1 MAVKAMLAH
10 GSHSCRI
17 LRYCATL
24 VGNILDSDTHCDIPA
39 YDIVIGDPDEETRR
53 RALGV
58 SREQAAENRRA
69 IIAAATQLFRERGVD
84 AVGLN
89 ELMKHAG
96 FTQGG
101 FYNHFESKSALVAE
115 VLASAMAEG
124 ATEFAQAARAP
135 VGESTTALQRYVDY
149 YLSQAHR
156 DNIDHGCPVAG
167 FAGDAP
173 RVSAEAQSYYAGGL
187 DDQIT
192 ILAGLIAEHGSAAE
206 TGERRTLR
214 ERAISLHCE
223 MLGALVL
230 SRSVAQAAPTF
241 SNEIL
246 ENVRR
251 DITASLSLNLLSSR
265 TSNKGKKKQGG
276 HVQ

>member
-1 MAVKAMLAH
+1 MCFYAPNLA
-10 GSHSCRI
+10 GILTVIVDCKRNRDVLSQCPWRQRI
-17 LRYCATL
+17 
-24 VGNILDSDTHCDIPA
+24 
-39 YDIVIGDPDEETRR
+39 EEQ
-53 RALGV
+53 ALGV

-69 IIAAATQLFRERGVD
+69 IIAAATQLCRERGVE

-101 FYNHFESKSALVAE
+101 FYNHFESKAALVAE
-115 VLASAMAEG
+115 VLASAIAEG
-124 ATEFAQAARAP
+124 NGEFAKMARAH
-135 VGESTTALQRYVDY
+135 VDESTTALGRYIRW

-173 RVSAEAQSYYAGGL
+173 RLGAGAQSHFAGGL

-192 ILAGLIAEHGSAAE
+192 ILAGLIAESGSSAAA
-206 TGERRTLR
+206 GEGRTLR
-214 ERAISLHCE
+214 ERAIRLHCE
-223 MLGALVL
+223 MVGALVL
-230 SRSVAQAAPTF
+230 SRSVAQAAPRL

-246 ENVRR
+246 ENAQR
-251 DITASLSLNLLSSR
+251 DITASLDLLASR
-265 TSNKGKKKQGG
+265 TPNKGKKKQGG
-276 HVQ
+276 PVR

>member
-1 MAVKAMLAH
+1 M
-10 GSHSCRI
+10 
-17 LRYCATL
+17 
-24 VGNILDSDTHCDIPA
+24 
-39 YDIVIGDPDEETRR
+39 
-53 RALGV
+53 GV
-58 SREQAAENRRA
+58 SRERAAENRRA
-69 IIAAATQLFRERGVD
+69 IIAAATQLFRERGVK

-101 FYNHFESKSALVAE
+101 FYNHFESKAALVAE
-115 VLASAMAEG
+115 VLASAMVDGAAEL
-124 ATEFAQAARAP
+124 ARNARAP
-135 VGESTTALQRYVDY
+135 IDESTTALRRYISW

-173 RVSAEAQSYYAGGL
+173 RLGAGAQSHFAGGL

-192 ILAGLIAEHGSAAE
+192 ILAGLIAESGSFA
-206 TGERRTLR
+206 TSGERRTLR

-223 MLGALVL
+223 MVGALVL
-230 SRSVAQAAPTF
+230 SRSVAQAAPAL

-246 ENVRR
+246 ENVQR
-251 DITASLSLNLLSSR
+251 DVLASLNDRSSQSAKLR
-265 TSNKGKKKQGG
+265 KEP
-276 HVQ
+276 

>member
-1 MAVKAMLAH
+1 LVD
-10 GSHSCRI
+10 
-17 LRYCATL
+17 LRF
-24 VGNILDSDTHCDIPA
+24 
-39 YDIVIGDPDEETRR
+39 EEQ
-53 RALGV
+53 ALGV

-69 IIAAATQLFRERGVD
+69 IVAAATQLFRERGVE

-115 VLASAMAEG
+115 VVASAMAQG
-124 ATEFAQAARAP
+124 VTEFAQSARAP
-135 VGESTTALQRYVDY
+135 VDQSTTALRRYVDF

-156 DNIDHGCPVAG
+156 DDIDHGCPVPG

-173 RVSAEAQSYYAGGL
+173 RLRAEAQSHFARGL

-192 ILAGLIAEHGSAAE
+192 ILAGLIAEHGSIAA
-206 TGERRTLR
+206 TGEPRTLR

-223 MLGALVL
+223 MVGALVL
-230 SRSVAQAAPTF
+230 SRSVAQAAPAF

-246 ENVRR
+246 ENVQR
-251 DITASLSLNLLSSR
+251 DILASIDERSSQAP
-265 TSNKGKKKQGG
+265 KPVKKP
-276 HVQ
+276 

>member
-1 MAVKAMLAH
+1 M
-10 GSHSCRI
+10 
-17 LRYCATL
+17 
-24 VGNILDSDTHCDIPA
+24 
-39 YDIVIGDPDEETRR
+39 
-53 RALGV
+53 GV

-69 IIAAATQLFRERGVD
+69 IVAAATQLFRERGVE

-101 FYNHFESKSALVAE
+101 FYNHFESKADLVNK

-124 ATEFAQAARAP
+124 TAELAESARAP
-135 VGESTTALQRYVDY
+135 VEDSTTALRRYINH

-173 RVSAEAQSYYAGGL
+173 RLGGGAQSHFAGGL

-192 ILAGLIAEHGSAAE
+192 ILAGLIAEGGSLAAS
-206 TGERRTLR
+206 GERRTLR
-214 ERAISLHCE
+214 EQAISLHCE

-230 SRSVAQAAPTF
+230 SRSVAQAAPAF

-246 ENVRR
+246 ENVQQHVL
-251 DITASLSLNLLSSR
+251 ASLDERSSKAPKPR
-265 TSNKGKKKQGG
+265 KK
-276 HVQ
+276 H

>member
-1 MAVKAMLAH
+1 MCFYAPNLA
-10 GSHSCRI
+10 GI
-17 LRYCATL
+17 LT
-24 VGNILDSDTHCDIPA
+24 V
-39 YDIVIGDPDEETRR
+39 IVDCKRNRDVLSQCLWRQRFEEE
-53 RALGV
+53 ALGV

-69 IIAAATQLFRERGVD
+69 IVAAATQLFRERGVE

-101 FYNHFESKSALVAE
+101 FYNHFESKAALVAE

-124 ATEFAQAARAP
+124 VAELTSSARAP
-135 VGESTTALQRYVDY
+135 VDESTTALRRYISW
-149 YLSQAHR
+149 YLSPAHR

-173 RVSAEAQSYYAGGL
+173 RLGAAAQSHFAGGL

-192 ILAGLIAEHGSAAE
+192 ILAGLLAESGSLAAA
-206 TGERRTLR
+206 GERRTLR

-223 MLGALVL
+223 MVGALVL
-230 SRSVAQAAPTF
+230 SRSIAQAAPAL

-246 ENVRR
+246 DNVRR
-251 DITASLSLNLLSSR
+251 DVLASIDEGSSHAAKPR
-265 TSNKGKKKQGG
+265 KKR
-276 HVQ
+276 

>member
-1 MAVKAMLAH
+1 MHPVCSRLLTVIVDCKRNRDGL
-10 GSHSCRI
+10 SQCPWRQRI
-17 LRYCATL
+17 
-24 VGNILDSDTHCDIPA
+24 
-39 YDIVIGDPDEETRR
+39 EEQ
-53 RALGV
+53 ALGV
-58 SREQAAENRRA
+58 SRERAAENRRA
-69 IIAAATQLFRERGVD
+69 IVAAATQLFRERGVE
-84 AVGLN
+84 AVGLI

-101 FYNHFESKSALVAE
+101 FYNHFESKAALVAE

-124 ATEFAQAARAP
+124 TAELATNARAP
-135 VGESTTALQRYVDY
+135 VDQSTTALRRYISH

-156 DNIDHGCPVAG
+156 DDIDHGCPVAG

-173 RVSAEAQSYYAGGL
+173 RLDAGAQSHYAGGL

-192 ILAGLIAEHGSAAE
+192 ILAGLIAESGSLAAA
-206 TGERRTLR
+206 GERRTLR

-230 SRSVAQAAPTF
+230 SRSVAQAAPAL

-246 ENVRR
+246 ENVHRHVL
-251 DITASLSLNLLSSR
+251 ASLDERSSQAPKPR
-265 TSNKGKKKQGG
+265 KK
-276 HVQ
+276 H

>member
-1 MAVKAMLAH
+1 
-10 GSHSCRI
+10 
-17 LRYCATL
+17 
-24 VGNILDSDTHCDIPA
+24 
-39 YDIVIGDPDEETRR
+39 
-53 RALGV
+53 LGV

-84 AVGLN
+84 AVGLS

-101 FYNHFESKSALVAE
+101 FYNHFESKSDLVAE
-115 VLASAMAEG
+115 VLASAMREG
-124 ATEFAQAARAP
+124 AIEFAKNARAP
-135 VGESTTALQRYVDY
+135 VDESTTALRRYIDY

-173 RVSAEAQSYYAGGL
+173 RLGAEAQSHFAGGL

-192 ILAGLIAEHGSAAE
+192 ILAGLIAESGSLAAADE
-206 TGERRTLR
+206 HRTLR

-223 MLGALVL
+223 MVGALVL
-230 SRSVAQAAPTF
+230 SRSVAQAVPAF
-241 SNEIL
+241 ANEIL
-246 ENVRR
+246 ENVQR
-251 DITASLSLNLLSSR
+251 DVSASLDQRSSYA
-265 TSNKGKKKQGG
+265 SNQRKRR
-276 HVQ
+276 